1 LLSSRLAFTTLA
13 LSALSTPAAF
23 CSYCWLSRQRP
34 WLAVVLLVTLLLLA
48 AEVENIDEVT
58 ITAELESAFG
68 EHPAAS
74 DGERYLVSLDA
85 EDV

>member
-1 LLSSRLAFTTLA
+1 
-13 LSALSTPAAF
+13 
-23 CSYCWLSRQRP
+23 
-34 WLAVVLLVTLLLLA
+34 LVTLLLLA

-74 DGERYLVSLDA
+74 DGERYPVSLDA